1 MGFAY
6 TRKSVGEFGE
16 TVIVH
21 LNSHIDSDIIYTDK
35 SV

>member
-1 MGFAY
+1 MGSAH
-6 TRKSVGEFGE
+6 TSKSVGEFGE

-21 LNSHIDSDIIYTDK
+21 LNSPIDSDIMYSDK